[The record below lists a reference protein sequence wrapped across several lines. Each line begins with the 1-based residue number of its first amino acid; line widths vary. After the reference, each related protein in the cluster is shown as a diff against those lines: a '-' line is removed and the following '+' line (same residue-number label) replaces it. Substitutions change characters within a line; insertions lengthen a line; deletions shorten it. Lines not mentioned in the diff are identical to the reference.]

1 MQNLVSL
8 ALTWNGDLHD
18 CVGRPVGHAEYV
30 DGEVYPPVLVVA
42 VGEVVLHVLPE
53 SRVDVSAQLHVLQT
67 VIKTYNNFQSK
78 LTLSNARESHR
89 KQSTIEGWGLDR

>member
-53 SRVDVSAQLHVLQT
+53 SRVDVSAQLHVLWAEGLTVTSLSLDVPGTKVVQT
-67 VIKTYNNFQSK
+67 SLGAPV
-78 LTLSNARESHR
+78 L
-89 KQSTIEGWGLDR
+89 